1 MPTGIVEFRA
11 FVTAVKDDERTKSPA
26 RGEGSGT
33 REALV
38 GRTIGGRFRLRA
50 LLGGGGMGAVYAA
63 DSSGGGE
70 VAIKVIDAELAKK
83 PETVA
88 RFAREARAMSAIRSP
103 HIVTVFDVG
112 TDEGRP
118 WIAMERLH
126 GEDLGQRLRRD
137 RRLPVGEAVAIVGQ
151 VLDGL
156 ASAHGAG
163 IVHRDL
169 KPDNVFLV
177 NGSFAKILDFGVS
190 KIERPRDRTVPLA
203 LTGVGT
209 ILGTP
214 FYMSPEQ
221 AQAKPELDA
230 RADLFSLGAIL
241 FECLTGRPPHI
252 GESHEQILVAI
263 CLNDAPDVRTI
274 DPALPAGV
282 ADFLHRALARD
293 PAQRFPSA
301 VAMREALLAP
311 VAATGVAPRPHRG
324 SLTTTIIIGVVAMIV
339 GIVST
344 LVLIELFGR

>member
-1 MPTGIVEFRA
+1 
-11 FVTAVKDDERTKSPA
+11 
-26 RGEGSGT
+26 
-33 REALV
+33 
-38 GRTIGGRFRLRA
+38 
-50 LLGGGGMGAVYAA
+50 
-63 DSSGGGE
+63 
-70 VAIKVIDAELAKK
+70 
-83 PETVA
+83 
-88 RFAREARAMSAIRSP
+88 MS
-103 HIVTVFDVG
+103 
-112 TDEGRP
+112 
-118 WIAMERLH
+118 
-126 GEDLGQRLRRD
+126 
-137 RRLPVGEAVAIVGQ
+137 
-151 VLDGL
+151 
-156 ASAHGAG
+156 
-163 IVHRDL
+163 
-169 KPDNVFLV
+169 LV

>member
-1 MPTGIVEFRA
+1 MPIGIVEFRA
-11 FVTAVKDDERTKSPA
+11 FVTVVKDDERSQA
-26 RGEGSGT
+26 

-63 DSSGGGE
+63 DSAGGGE

-103 HIVTVFDVG
+103 HIVTVLDVG
-112 TDEGRP
+112 ADEGRP

-137 RRLPVGEAVAIVGQ
+137 RRLPVDEAISIVGQ

-156 ASAHGAG
+156 ASAHRAG

-221 AQAKPELDA
+221 AQAKPDLDA

-252 GESHEQILVAI
+252 GESYEQILVAI
-263 CLNDAPDVRTI
+263 CLNDAPDVRAI
-274 DPALPAGV
+274 DPSLPGSV
-282 ADFLHRALARD
+282 AVFLHRALARD
-293 PAQRFPSA
+293 PGQRFPTA
-301 VAMREALLAP
+301 VEMRAALLAP
-311 VAATGVAPRPHRG
+311 VPVGAPPRAPRG
-324 SLTTTIIIGVVAMIV
+324 SLTTTLVLGLIAMIV
-339 GIVST
+339 GLVST
-344 LVLIELFGR
+344 LVLVELLGSGR